1 MDVVEGLIQRM
12 MEMQLLI
19 SKVTFIGPYKS
30 RVERLV
36 PCSRTVVKK
45 VTSIVVKF
53 TKIIENKSANL
64 NFTKPSATFNT
75 FKINKFDIYLKQKG
89 SFDLEPATIKKQAS
103 IDNLPTSVEKLND
116 D

>member
-53 TKIIENKSANL
+53 TKIIENKSVNL
-64 NFTKPSATFNT
+64 NVTKPSAT
-75 FKINKFDIYLKQKG
+75 FKINKFDKYLKQKG
-89 SFDLEPATIKKQAS
+89 SFDLEPATIKK
-103 IDNLPTSVEKLND
+103 
-116 D
+116 